1 MDLHQLLQRRFG
13 FSSFR
18 PGQEEVVQ
26 HVIDGGDALV
36 VMPTGAGK
44 SLCFQVPALARGGT
58 AVVVSP
64 LIALMKDQVDAL
76 VARGVR
82 AAGLHTGLDSV
93 TYREGLDAL
102 RRGELEMVYVAPE
115 RFTPAFIDQLRS
127 VDLRLFVVDEA
138 HCLSEWGH
146 DFRPQYLQLGKVRA
160 ALGGPTTIA
169 LTATATPEVQADI
182 VQTLG
187 IGSCKRFIRGFDR
200 TNLVLDVMEVDERA
214 EKEAELPKLL
224 TQTPAI
230 VYAATRKNVERATTA
245 LRAAGLRAG
254 MYHAG
259 LDSHERTR
267 VQDDFMGGQLPV
279 IVATN
284 AFGMGIDKKDIRTIV
299 HYDMPGTVEAYYQ
312 EIGRAGR
319 DGRTS
324 RAILLFHPS
333 DKQVQTFF
341 IDNAHPPA
349 EWVHR
354 LYDWMLAQS
363 ENPLFASTEE
373 MAVALPEDAGERSVS
388 SCLNILIREGF
399 VRRISPQD
407 RLASVTVRKDAPRE
421 DPSGLRAAVW
431 QKARQHAGLPE
442 VAVAFSPDQWCRE
455 LNLTR
460 EQLTSALHG
469 LVDRYY
475 LRFQAADRVGGVEL
489 VQPQVPL
496 KLDER
501 RMRQRRSH
509 EYTKLERMVSYTR
522 APCRRRYIVEYF
534 GEVAPFQRCGSCD
547 SCRAGVALQPTV
559 RVPTPDEEIV
569 VIKLLSCLARME
581 RQRNQPAWSVDLLI
595 KTVLGSKEEKVTQF
609 GFDLLSTWG
618 VLGPEQDPARW
629 TAAELQDI
637 VRALI
642 EAQAIQETFTTRRI
656 QGKDRTYR
664 EVSMSD
670 LGWQLLRR
678 AAPGFQMTF
687 PHAHKLVRKRPIA
700 PAAGAPPGDLVSLL
714 KDVRGQLARDDNVPL
729 YVVASNKTLD
739 DMATLRPLTRKSM
752 LAVHGMGEKKYEKYG
767 SAFLEAIRDWTSSR

>member
-13 FSSFR
+13 FASFR
-18 PGQEEVVQ
+18 PGQEEVVR

-58 AVVVSP
+58 AIVVSP

-76 VARGVR
+76 VARGVQ
-82 AAGLHTGLDSV
+82 AAGLHTGLDQA

-102 RRGELEMVYVAPE
+102 RRGDLEMVYVAPE
-115 RFTPAFIDQLRS
+115 RFTPAFLEQLRG
-127 VDLRLFVVDEA
+127 VDLRLLVIDEA

-146 DFRPQYLQLGKVRA
+146 DFRPQYLQLGKVRE
-160 ALGGPTTIA
+160 ALGHPTTIA
-169 LTATATPEVQADI
+169 LTATATPEVQRDI

-187 IGSCKRFIRGFDR
+187 ITAARRFIRGFDR

-214 EKEAELPKLL
+214 EKDTELPRLL
-224 TQTPAI
+224 AQTPAI

-259 LDSHERTR
+259 LESHDRTR
-267 VQDDFMGGQLPV
+267 VQDDFMAGQLPI

-324 RAILLFHPS
+324 RAVLLFHPS
-333 DKQVQTFF
+333 DRQVQNFF

-354 LYDWMLAQS
+354 LYDWMVARQ

-373 MAVALPEDAGERSVS
+373 MAIALPDEAGDRSVS
-388 SCLNILIREGF
+388 SCLNILIREGY

-407 RLASVTVRKDAPRE
+407 RMASVTLRRDAPTAA
-421 DPSGLRAAVW
+421 PSGLRLTVW
-431 QKARQHAGLPE
+431 QRVRDLSAPGVAIAFAPE
-442 VAVAFSPDQWCRE
+442 PWCRE
-455 LNLTR
+455 LEITR
-460 EQLTSALHG
+460 EQLNAALHG
-469 LVDRYY
+469 LMDRGYVT
-475 LRFQAADRVGGVEL
+475 FQPADRVGGVEL
-489 VQPQVPL
+489 VQPGKPL
-496 KLDER
+496 RLDEP

-509 EYTKLERMVSYTR
+509 EYTKLERMLGYTR
-522 APCRRRYIVEYF
+522 AACRRRYIVEYF
-534 GEVAPFQRCGSCD
+534 GEVAPFERCGTCD
-547 SCRAGVALQPTV
+547 GCRAGVALAPQARP
-559 RVPTPDEEIV
+559 PTPDEEIV
-569 VIKLLSCLARME
+569 ILKLLSCLARMA
-581 RQRNQPAWSVDLLI
+581 RQRDQEAWSVDLLI
-595 KTVLGSKEEKVTQF
+595 KTALGSKEQKVSQF

-618 VLGPEQDPARW
+618 VLGPDQDPARW
-629 TAAELQDI
+629 SAADLQDL
-637 VRALI
+637 VRALVD
-642 EAQAIQETFTTRRI
+642 AQVLAETYTTRRI

-664 EVSMSD
+664 EVSLTP
-670 LGWQLLRR
+670 LGWKVLRR
-678 AAPGFQMTF
+678 DAPDLQVCF
-687 PHAHKLVRKRPIA
+687 PHAHKLVRRKPVQTAATAA
-700 PAAGAPPGDLVSLL
+700 PADLLALL
-714 KDVRGQLARDDNVPL
+714 RDVRGQLARDESVPL
-729 YVVASNKTLD
+729 YVVASNRTLD
-739 DMATLRPLTRKSM
+739 DMATLRPLTRAAM
-752 LAVHGMGEKKYEKYG
+752 LGVHGMGDRKYEKYG
-767 SAFLEAIRDWTSSR
+767 SAFLEVIREWAASR